1 MEPSPSSMLIPHQM
15 VGWKTCSLW
24 RSFGR
29 LRCCG
34 EGGECAQRHWRQARQ
49 DGQDRKGGGVA
60 GARRRY
66 PRRALDT
73 SSTLVSRDALGLL
86 IRIGQELIGSA
97 LPAVPG
103 DELDV
108 TLGDETK
115 QQQQQPENTE
125 SHMAAP
131 TESPGLSVLTKL
143 IFFGVI
149 VGVVLTLL
157 RNRKPTV
164 EKSLA

>member
-1 MEPSPSSMLIPHQM
+1 ME
-15 VGWKTCSLW
+15 
-24 RSFGR
+24 
-29 LRCCG
+29 
-34 EGGECAQRHWRQARQ
+34 
-49 DGQDRKGGGVA
+49 
-60 GARRRY
+60 
-66 PRRALDT
+66 
-73 SSTLVSRDALGLL
+73 LL
-86 IRIGQELIGSA
+86 IRVGQELIGSA

-108 TLGDETK
+108 TLGHESK
-115 QQQQQPENTE
+115 QQQPETTK

-149 VGVVLTLL
+149 VGIVLILL
-157 RNRKPTV
+157 RGRKPTV

>member
-1 MEPSPSSMLIPHQM
+1 MLIR
-15 VGWKTCSLW
+15 V
-24 RSFGR
+24 
-29 LRCCG
+29 
-34 EGGECAQRHWRQARQ
+34 
-49 DGQDRKGGGVA
+49 
-60 GARRRY
+60 
-66 PRRALDT
+66 
-73 SSTLVSRDALGLL
+73 
-86 IRIGQELIGSA
+86 GQELIGSA

-108 TLGDETK
+108 TLGDEPK
-115 QQQQQPENTE
+115 QPQPETTE
-125 SHMAAP
+125 SHMAAK

-157 RNRKPTV
+157 RSRKPVV

>member
-1 MEPSPSSMLIPHQM
+1 M
-15 VGWKTCSLW
+15 VGWKACSLW

-29 LRCCG
+29 LRRRG
-34 EGGECAQRHWRQARQ
+34 EGGECAKRHWRQARQ

-60 GARRRY
+60 GAGRRY
-66 PRRALDT
+66 PRRALDI
-73 SSTLVSRDALGLL
+73 SSTLVSRDALELL
-86 IRIGQELIGSA
+86 IRVGQEIIGSA
-97 LPAVPG
+97 LPAVPA

-108 TLGDETK
+108 TLGDESK
-115 QQQQQPENTE
+115 QQQPETTE

-157 RNRKPTV
+157 RSRKPTV

>member
-1 MEPSPSSMLIPHQM
+1 M
-15 VGWKTCSLW
+15 VGWKTRSLW
-24 RSFGR
+24 RSLGR
-29 LRCCG
+29 LRCRG
-34 EGGECAQRHWRQARQ
+34 EGGKCAQRHRRQARQ
-49 DGQDRKGGGVA
+49 NGQDRKGGGAA

-73 SSTLVSRDALGLL
+73 SSTLVSRDALELL
-86 IRIGQELIGSA
+86 MIRVGQELIGSA

-108 TLGDETK
+108 TLGDEPK
-115 QQQQQPENTE
+115 QHQPETTE
-125 SHMAAP
+125 SHMPVP

-157 RNRKPTV
+157 RSRKPTV

>member
-1 MEPSPSSMLIPHQM
+1 M
-15 VGWKTCSLW
+15 VGWKACSLW

-29 LRCCG
+29 LRCGG
-34 EGGECAQRHWRQARQ
+34 EGGKRAKRRWRQALQ
-49 DGQDRKGGGVA
+49 DRQDRKGGGVA

-66 PRRALDT
+66 PCGALDT
-73 SSTLVSRDALGLL
+73 SLPLVTRDALELL
-86 IRIGQELIGSA
+86 IRVGQELIGSA

-108 TLGDETK
+108 TLGDESK
-115 QQQQQPENTE
+115 PPQPESTE
-125 SHMAAP
+125 SNVTPP
-131 TESPGLSVLTKL
+131 TESPGLSLLTKL

-149 VGVVLTLL
+149 VGVVLSLL
-157 RNRKPTV
+157 RTRKPTV